1 MNWYD
6 EGLYDVVAES
16 IEKQK
21 RRIEKHKRLIKE
33 QQDLIKQ
40 QLENV
45 IFFKKREEK

>member
-6 EGLYDVVAES
+6 EDLYDVVAES
-16 IEKQK
+16 IEKQE

>member
-6 EGLYDVVAES
+6 EDLYDVVAES
-16 IEKQK
+16 IEKQE

-40 QLENV
+40 LENV

>member
-6 EGLYDVVAES
+6 EELYDVVRGS

-21 RRIEKHKRLIKE
+21 EQLEQQEGLIKK
-33 QQDLIKQ
+33 QQSLIK

-45 IFFKKREEK
+45 IFLKREEK

>member
-6 EGLYDVVAES
+6 EDLYDVVAES